1 VIGMLPPNNRFD
13 GKAGLVVDIVKRPAI
28 ALCPRD
34 DQHGRLAD
42 CSQEGFGTAKDESV
56 QSPIRA
62 GMRAGPLISQV
73 HTTLEVSCHR
83 AEKMVKHC
91 NVMDPNN
98 TALEATT
105 GYLSVKLDD
114 RTIRAHALSPETLE
128 TRAASAI
135 DHFDELIDDARTCE
149 TQHRLTMIEDAG
161 AMAACRVS
169 DVARSDSSNT
179 AYIDGGYHLV

>member
-1 VIGMLPPNNRFD
+1 MLPPNNRFD

-56 QSPIRA
+56 QSPIRS
-62 GMRAGPLISQV
+62 GMRAGPLISQGN
-73 HTTLEVSCHR
+73 TTLEVSCHR

-135 DHFDELIDDARTCE
+135 DHFDELIDDAPTCE
-149 TQHRLTMIEDAG
+149 TLHRLTMIDTVG
-161 AMAACRVS
+161 AVAACTVS
-169 DVARSDSSNT
+169 GFARSVSGYT
-179 AYIDGGYHLV
+179 AYINGGHHLV

>member
-1 VIGMLPPNNRFD
+1 MLPPNDRLD
-13 GKAGLVVDIVKRPAI
+13 GKVGLVVDIAKCPAI

-34 DQHGRLAD
+34 DLHGRLAN
-42 CSQEGFGTAKDESV
+42 CQQERLATAKDASV
-56 QSPIRA
+56 QSPIRS
-62 GMRAGPLISQV
+62 GMRAGPLISQG
-73 HTTLEVSCHR
+73 HTTLEVSCYR
-83 AEKMVKHC
+83 ADKVVEHC
-91 NVMDPNN
+91 NVMGPNN

-105 GYLSVKLDD
+105 GYLSVKLVD
-114 RTIRAHALSPETLE
+114 RTIREHALSPETLE